1 MITEANYWSGKDGG
15 ETVMGEHVKKAIGQR
30 EYRASLTEE
39 RLSELIENGTIQIAS
54 EGRTVGQING
64 LAIFSIG
71 EHSFGK
77 PSRIT
82 ARVSLGRGQVI
93 NVERETRMSGRIHD
107 KGFMILT
114 GYLQGKYGGDKPLSL
129 PASISFEQT
138 YSEVDGDSASSTE
151 LYTLLS
157 ALSGLP
163 IEQGI
168 AVTGSVNQAGDVQ
181 AIGGATRK
189 IEGFYDVCKAK
200 GLNGSQGVMVPKTNL
215 RNLMLKDEVVDA
227 VREGRFTIYAV
238 STIDEGIE
246 VLTGAPAGE
255 AGENGTYPE
264 GSVHYLVEEHLREM
278 GKKAREFGKSQENDN
293 GAAPAAEDQEKK

>member
-1 MITEANYWSGKDGG
+1 
-15 ETVMGEHVKKAIGQR
+15 
-30 EYRASLTEE
+30 
-39 RLSELIENGTIQIAS
+39 
-54 EGRTVGQING
+54 
-64 LAIFSIG
+64 
-71 EHSFGK
+71 
-77 PSRIT
+77 
-82 ARVSLGRGQVI
+82 
-93 NVERETRMSGRIHD
+93 MSGRIHD

-129 PASISFEQT
+129 SASISFEQT

-168 AVTGSVNQAGDVQ
+168 AVTGSVNQAGEVQ

-215 RNLMLKDEVVDA
+215 RNLMLKDEVVNA

-238 STIDEGIE
+238 
-246 VLTGAPAGE
+246 
-255 AGENGTYPE
+255 
-264 GSVHYLVEEHLREM
+264 
-278 GKKAREFGKSQENDN
+278 
-293 GAAPAAEDQEKK
+293 